1 MKSYSEEF
9 NDYCMEIS
17 KALDESFLFTT
28 EISPREICQTAVAY
42 YEQQYEAYIAAELIA
57 NEYRLTRKGLIH

>member
-1 MKSYSEEF
+1 MSEQSF
-9 NDYCMEIS
+9 KDYCKEIS
-17 KALDESFLFTT
+17 RELDKSFIFTDR
-28 EISPREICQTAVAY
+28 ISPREICQTAVAY